1 MNKTQREQSNGC
13 FGLSEVLLT
22 LGVVLLW
29 SFAGSLPASSQ
40 AVYGAVFGTVT
51 DKSGA
56 AVPGA
61 TITVTDVSKGT
72 SVAATTNETGA
83 YRVQHLIPDTYSV
96 QAEANGFSKSVAGGI
111 VVYADTAPEV
121 NLQLA
126 VGAVS
131 NSVTVSG
138 GSTLLEVDRA
148 EVTTILDER
157 AVENLPNMNRNFTEF
172 ELLTPGT
179 TYIGW
184 GPGEGGGNPQRSGS
198 IEVDGQLPFATGYEL
213 DGTDNQEPLNG
224 VAVINPNLDAVSEMK
239 VTAQNYD
246 AEFGKAVAG
255 LVTAQTKSGTNSFH
269 GTAFEY
275 RRSDAQQARD
285 PFANA
290 PPNNTLPATLHNQLG
305 GSVGGPIRKERLFFF
320 GDVQALREKTGAST
334 LTTVPTLKAEQ
345 SCTAASGNCDLSDY
359 ISGTNTLQAY
369 KPLTLTDT
377 TSAGRTPYAGNLI
390 PVGQLSPAA
399 VAFFKLLPAPNAG
412 AAGATENNFAANGSG
427 IFNTD
432 QSDVRVDYR
441 VSEKLHLFGRYTYF
455 TGALSGAPYFG
466 QAGGLGFGPGGF
478 AGTDA
483 FHYSSLASGGDY
495 MVSPRWLTDFRFGYY
510 NIYNNTQGPN
520 ANQPLGNNL
529 GIPNANIP
537 PLSLNGGMPQ
547 FNIDIPANGANGGQN
562 VEYGT
567 SAAESLQQTSQYQF
581 VNNWSHSLGN
591 HNIKFGVDY
600 RLGKN
605 NSLAESGSGNV
616 NFDGTYFFHA
626 SRTEGGVSPGLG
638 FATFLLGDTTNYWRT
653 VSNGYT
659 GKTTQDRIFMYVQDQ
674 WRATPKIS
682 LSYGL
687 RWEIYTPESVTK
699 AGTGGLLNIETGNV
713 DIAGVGSFNHS
724 INVQNNLREFAPR
737 LGATYQVRPDT
748 VVRAGYGIVYGQGW
762 AGNTFGDTLTGSIPV
777 QVQQDQE
784 PVANTAA
791 VFNLTAIEG
800 GVSPGPP
807 GFALPAIPSSGAWPL
822 PNGISQN
829 TRPLVVRLPTVQG
842 WNLTVEHQFSPT
854 LALQVAY
861 VGSEAYHNMF
871 DSSNQFQSNQQTVAG
886 FEQIN
891 PNNPTYLTTGNIA
904 DSYYTVCEREPLC
917 GDQYGT
923 AQSLFGVR
931 FGTPHGW
938 TQQIDDNYN
947 EATESYNALQ
957 VIMNKRVSA
966 GLSFLSHYTWSHALA
981 HESYEFAFD
990 PRIGK
995 GNSYYNRRQAF
1006 VFAGDYDLPFGRG
1019 KHFGSSMPAW
1029 TNEVVGGFQLNGT
1042 LAWDGGLPFTPTYG
1056 ECSQDEDA
1064 GVCFLN
1070 RTGLP
1075 FGIHKGKFNA
1085 QNPSVPYLETS
1096 PQPLAMAG
1104 QPGSSWGA
1112 YQRPPIATVGNIG
1125 RDSLW
1130 GPGLVDVDSSLTK
1143 SFNLVEGVR
1152 FQLIV
1157 QAFNLFNHVNY
1168 GGPNNCIDCG
1178 GSAGLIQG
1186 TLSNQYGTSLRFLQ
1200 FASRLSF

>member
-1 MNKTQREQSNGC
+1 MKSIPNDSSKRRI
-13 FGLSEVLLT
+13 GLSVVMMT
-22 LGVVLLW
+22 LGVTLLW
-29 SFAGSLPASSQ
+29 SIVGSLPARAQ

-56 AVPGA
+56 VVPNA

-72 SVAATTNETGA
+72 SVTVTTNETGA

-96 QAEANGFSKSVAGGI
+96 QAEASGFSKAVVDSV

-121 NLQLA
+121 NLQMA

-157 AVENLPNMNRNFTEF
+157 AVENLPNMDRNFTEF

-179 TYIGW
+179 SYIGW

-213 DGTDNQEPLNG
+213 DGTDNQEPING
-224 VAVINPNLDAVSEMK
+224 VAVINPNLDSVSEMK

-255 LVTAQTKSGTNSFH
+255 LVTAQTKSGSNSFH

-290 PPNNTLPATLHNQLG
+290 PPNDHLPPTLHNQFG
-305 GSVGGPIRKERLFFF
+305 GSVGGPILREKLFFF
-320 GDVQALREKTGAST
+320 GDYQGLREKTGSST
-334 LTTVPTLKAEQ
+334 LTTVPTLTAKQ
-345 SCTAASGNCDLSDY
+345 SCVTGGTVCNLSDY
-359 ISGTNTLQAY
+359 IAGSNAFQAY
-369 KPLTLTDT
+369 QPNSLNDLTN
-377 TSAGRTPYAGNLI
+377 AGRTPYVGNMI
-390 PVGQLSPAA
+390 PVSALSTASLS
-399 VAFFKLLPAPNAG
+399 FFALLPPPNAG
-412 AAGATENNFAANGSG
+412 AANAIENNFAASGSG
-427 IFNTD
+427 IFDTN
-432 QSDVRVDYR
+432 QSDVRIDDKLGQ
-441 VSEKLHLFGRYTYF
+441 KLHLFGRYTYF

-495 MVSPRWLTDFRFGYY
+495 IVSAKWLTDFRFGYY
-510 NIYNNTQGPN
+510 NIYNNTKGPDG
-520 ANQPLGNNL
+520 NQPLGNNL

-581 VNNWSHSLGN
+581 VNNWSHTMGN

-600 RLGKN
+600 RFGKN

-616 NFDGTYFFHA
+616 NFNGTYFFHS
-626 SRTEGGVSPGLG
+626 SRTSGGASSGLG
-638 FATFLLGDTTNYWRT
+638 FATFLLGDATNYWRT
-653 VSNGYT
+653 VSNSFT
-659 GKTTQDRIFMYVQDQ
+659 GQTTQNRFFAYAQDQ
-674 WRATPKIS
+674 WRATPKLS
-682 LSYGL
+682 LTYGL
-687 RWEIYTPESVTK
+687 RWELYTPESVTK
-699 AGTGGLLNIETGNV
+699 TATGGLLNLETGDV
-713 DIAGVGSFNHS
+713 DIAGVGPFNHS
-724 INVQNNLREFAPR
+724 LNVQQNYREFAPR
-737 LGATYQVRPDT
+737 LGASYQVFQST

-762 AGNTFGDTLTGSIPV
+762 AGNTFGTTLTGSIPV

-784 PVANTAA
+784 PLSNAGA
-791 VFNLTAIEG
+791 VFNLTSIED
-800 GVSPGPP
+800 GVPPGPP
-807 GFALPAIPSSGAWPL
+807 GFTLPAIPSNGAFPL

-829 TRPLVVRLPTVQG
+829 TRPSVVRLPTVQG
-842 WNLTVEHQFSPT
+842 WNLTVEHQVSPT
-854 LALQVAY
+854 LAVQASYL
-861 VGSEAYHNMF
+861 GSEAYHNMF

-886 FEQIN
+886 FNQIN
-891 PNNPTYLTTGNIA
+891 PNTGVN
-904 DSYYTVCEREPLC
+904 YTVCEREPLC
-917 GDQYGT
+917 GDAGGT
-923 AQSLFGVR
+923 AQSLFGTR
-931 FGTPHGW
+931 FGVPHGW

-957 VIMNKRVSA
+957 VVVNKRISA

-1006 VFAGDYDLPFGRG
+1006 VFAGDYDLPFGKG
-1019 KHFGSSMPAW
+1019 KQLAAGIPGWA
-1029 TNEVVGGFQLNGT
+1029 NEVIGGWQLNGT
-1042 LAWDGGLPFTPTYG
+1042 LTWDGGLPFTPTYN
-1056 ECSQDEDA
+1056 ECSADEDA

-1070 RTGLP
+1070 RTGAG
-1075 FGIHKGKFNA
+1075 FGIHKGKFDPA
-1085 QNPSVPYLETS
+1085 SLSVPYLPTS
-1096 PQPLAMAG
+1096 PNPLTPAG
-1104 QPGSSWGA
+1104 TPGSSFGCLCPSSGCDSRQHWPRFFVGA
-1112 YQRPPIATVGNIG
+1112 GHRRCGFLAGEEFFSLG
-1125 RDSLW
+1125 RRQDAGDCASLQ
-1130 GPGLVDVDSSLTK
+1130 P
-1143 SFNLVEGVR
+1143 
-1152 FQLIV
+1152 FQ
-1157 QAFNLFNHVNY
+1157 
-1168 GGPNNCIDCG
+1168 P
-1178 GSAGLIQG
+1178 
-1186 TLSNQYGTSLRFLQ
+1186 R
-1200 FASRLSF
+1200 